1 MAKEKNMAKEKD
13 ALTDQMRKNVEL
25 AHDQNETQYRDCS

>member
-1 MAKEKNMAKEKD
+1 MAKEKN

-25 AHDQNETQYRDCS
+25 AHDQMKHTIETTG

>member
-1 MAKEKNMAKEKD
+1 MAKEKN

-25 AHDQNETQYRDCS
+25 ARESNKTQYRDRS